1 MLIMKKYLLL
11 IALLIG
17 SKSFAQT
24 VQNGGFET
32 WTNLLFFYEP
42 QGYVT
47 SNYASLLLGSGGL
60 PRANVSRGTDK
71 VSGTYSAKLESYA
84 QNAGDSLGV
93 PGIMITGELD
103 LQNVN
108 IKPGI
113 PISGGR
119 PSELRGFYKY
129 AQGNM
134 PDSGIVSVALTKY
147 DPSIGTLNV
156 IGGGIA
162 TLSNKSSFTPFTVD
176 IAYATNDVPDTAIIV
191 ISTTSVFGF
200 DTAALTSAPVG
211 TVLYVD
217 DLTFFGATGLQ
228 SVDKMIEASLYP
240 NPSKDEINVDFYQ
253 ANSSEVNIF
262 LMSMDGRVVYE
273 QKQYLAAG
281 KQTIQLNVADLDAGV
296 YQLVVSTVDG
306 RISKTVVR

>member
-281 KQTIQLNVADLDAGV
+281 KQTIQLNIADLDAGV

>member
-1 MLIMKKYLLL
+1 MKKYLLL
-11 IALLIG
+11 IALFIG
-17 SKSFAQT
+17 SNSFAQSL
-24 VQNGGFET
+24 QNGGFET

-47 SNYASLLLGSGGL
+47 SNYASVLLGSGGL

-84 QNAGDSLGV
+84 QNANDTTGV
-93 PGIMITGELD
+93 PGIMITGALD
-103 LQNVN
+103 LANAT

-113 PISGGR
+113 AISGGR
-119 PSELRGFYKY
+119 PTELRGFYKY
-129 AQGNM
+129 AQGNA

-147 DPSIGTLNV
+147 DSSIGTLNV

-176 IAYATNDVPDTAIIV
+176 IVYATNDVPDTAIIV

-200 DTAALTSAPVG
+200 DTAALTTAPVG

-217 DLTFFGATGLQ
+217 DLSFFGATTGVQ
-228 SVDKMIEASLYP
+228 SVDDLIEASLYP
-240 NPSKDEINVDFYQ
+240 NPSVDEINVDFYQ
-253 ANSSEVNIF
+253 AHSSDVKIYI
-262 LMSMDGRVVYE
+262 MSMDGRVVFK
-273 QKQYLAAG
+273 QDQYLTAG
-281 KQTIQLNVADLDAGV
+281 KQHIQLSTADLDAGV
-296 YQLVVSTVDG
+296 YQLVVETVDG

>member
-1 MLIMKKYLLL
+1 MKKYLLL
-11 IALLIG
+11 FSLFIA
-17 SKSFAQT
+17 SNSFAQT
-24 VQNGGFET
+24 IQNGGLET
-32 WTNLLFFYEP
+32 WTNLLFFFEP

-47 SNYASLLLGSGGL
+47 SNYASVLLGGGGL
-60 PRANVSRGTDK
+60 PRANVFRSTDK
-71 VSGTYSAKLESYA
+71 KSGTYAAKLESYA
-84 QNAGDSLGV
+84 QNTGDLTGV

-119 PSELRGFYKY
+119 PTELRGFYKY
-129 AQGNM
+129 AQGNA

-147 DPSIGTLNV
+147 DPTIGTLNV

-162 TLSNKSSFTPFTVD
+162 NLSNKSSFTPFTVE
-176 IAYATNDVPDTAIIV
+176 IAYSTNDVPDTAIIV

-211 TVLYVD
+211 SVLFVD
-217 DLTFFGATGLQ
+217 ELSFFGSATGLQ
-228 SVDKMIEASLYP
+228 PVDDLIEASLYP
-240 NPSKDEINVDFYQ
+240 NPTKDELNVSFFQ
-253 ANSSEVNIF
+253 ANSSEVKIY

-273 QKQYLAAG
+273 QKQYLTAG
-281 KQTIQLNVADLDAGV
+281 KQAIQLNVADLDAGV

>member
-17 SKSFAQT
+17 SNSFAQT

-84 QNAGDSLGV
+84 QNAGDSTGV

-147 DPSIGTLNV
+147 DPTIGTLNV
-156 IGGGIA
+156 IGGGIV

-176 IAYATNDVPDTAIIV
+176 IVYATNDVPDTAIIV

-200 DTAALTSAPVG
+200 DTAALTTAPVG

-217 DLTFFGATGLQ
+217 DLTFFGSTGLQ

-240 NPSKDEINVDFYQ
+240 NPSKDDINVDFYQ
-253 ANSSEVNIF
+253 ANSSDVKIYI
-262 LMSMDGRVVYE
+262 MSMDGRVVYT
-273 QKQYLAAG
+273 QDQYLTAG
-281 KQTIQLNVADLDAGV
+281 KQHVQLSVADLDAGV
-296 YQLVVSTVDG
+296 YQLVVETVDG